1 MNLDFT
7 LVDVLVVVT
16 VVLSAVYAATRG
28 FVNESLSI
36 VAWAAAA
43 FATLYFAP
51 AVLPFVRGH
60 MSTPL
65 LGIIVTYAGIFLAV
79 LLPLSFMSHRFSQSV
94 KNSEV
99 GVVDRVLGAIFGIVR
114 GFAVI
119 GIAYIVFSLFVPV
132 HSHPHW
138 LRDARLLPLIRES
151 SAVLLTLVPDQHLG
165 RDPGLYAD
173 DAIPQQ
179 KPDDRDARAKHHK
192 KYGADDRRQL
202 DHLIETTGSG
212 DSQ

>member
-16 VVLSAVYAATRG
+16 VILSAVLAAYRG

-51 AVLPFVRGH
+51 AVVPFVRAH
-60 MSTPL
+60 MSAPL
-65 LGIIVTYAGIFLAV
+65 VGTIVAYVGIFVAV
-79 LLPLSFMSHRFSQSV
+79 LLPLSFMTHRFSQSV
-94 KNSEV
+94 QNSPV
-99 GVVDRVLGAIFGIVR
+99 GVIDGVLGAIFGVIR
-114 GFAVI
+114 GFAVL

-132 HSHPHW
+132 HSHPRW
-138 LRDARLLPLIRES
+138 LREASLLPLIRDLS
-151 SAVLLTLVPDQHLG
+151 PILLSLVHDQHLG
-165 RDPGLYAD
+165 RDPGLYGD
-173 DAIPQQ
+173 DPIPEPRQV
-179 KPDDRDARAKHHK
+179 DRDNRAKHHK
-192 KYGADDRRQL
+192 KYGAQDRREL

-212 DSQ
+212 GGQ

>member
-16 VVLSAVYAATRG
+16 VVLSVVYASYRG
-28 FVNESLSI
+28 FVSESLSI

-51 AVLPFVRGH
+51 AVVPFVRAH

-65 LGIIVTYAGIFLAV
+65 VGTIVAYAGIFLAV

-94 KNSEV
+94 QNSEV
-99 GVVDRVLGAIFGIVR
+99 GVVDRVLGAVFGLVR
-114 GFAVI
+114 GFAVV

-165 RDPGLYAD
+165 RDRGFYAD
-173 DAIPQQ
+173 DSIADP
-179 KPDDRDARAKHHK
+179 KPADPRARHNHK
-192 KYGADDRRQL
+192 KYGAQDRREL
-202 DHLIETTGSG
+202 DHLIESTGSG
-212 DSQ
+212 DGQ